1 MALVGYSPRA
11 GGAVCRACAGGT
23 EAIALSSEGI
33 AGIEALLASP
43 LADAVSLRL
52 TGRATRDA
60 LRVVT
65 TSYEYNGGFRLRTL
79 SA

>member
-1 MALVGYSPRA
+1 M
-11 GGAVCRACAGGT
+11 
-23 EAIALSSEGI
+23 
-33 AGIEALLASP
+33 
-43 LADAVSLRL
+43 
-52 TGRATRDA
+52 RDA

>member
-1 MALVGYSPRA
+1 MVLVRRGDHAQRVARGAL
-11 GGAVCRACAGGT
+11 GAD
-23 EAIALSSEGI
+23 GI
-33 AGIEALLASP
+33 EGIEALLASP
-43 LADAVSLRL
+43 LADAVALGLSE
-52 TGRATRDA
+52 RATRDA